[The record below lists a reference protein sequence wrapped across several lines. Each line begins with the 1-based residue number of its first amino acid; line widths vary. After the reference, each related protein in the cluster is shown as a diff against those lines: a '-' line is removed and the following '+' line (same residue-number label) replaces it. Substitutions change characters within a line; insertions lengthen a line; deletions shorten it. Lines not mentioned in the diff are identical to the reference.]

1 MASSTSSNTTGTT
14 GTTGD
19 RNRSGIET
27 DELSDEVRPQDDLF
41 RHVNSRWLADTEIP
55 ADRAAHGAFHILRDE
70 AELDVRAIAE
80 EAAAGPAPAGTEER
94 KVGDLW
100 AAFMDEDAVEG
111 LDADPLADDLA
122 EIRAVGSIPELVA
135 LLGRL
140 QRHGTPGLIEWF
152 VDNDGEDA
160 TRYIVNLVQAGI
172 GLPDEAY
179 YREDAYTEVRAA
191 YVEHVGTMLRLVGE
205 PDADGAAA
213 RVLAL
218 ETALAAGHWTTVD
231 SRDALKTYNKH
242 TLAALTTLAPG
253 LDWPGWLE
261 SLGAP
266 DGAFEQVIVRQP
278 DAVETA
284 ARLLGE
290 VPLDD
295 WKAWLTFHHVRAAA
309 PYLSSRFVDANF
321 AFYGTL
327 LSGIPE
333 LRERWKRGVSVVEA
347 ALGEAVGRLYVA
359 RHFPPEHKAHMDRL
373 VGWLVEAY
381 RQDIAELEWMSPET
395 RQRALD
401 KLERFTPK
409 VGYPD
414 KWRDYSTLEVDR
426 GDLLNSVRRAAAFEV
441 DRNLAKLGKPIDRD
455 EWHMTPQTV
464 NAYYNP
470 GMNEIVFP
478 AAILRWPFF
487 DPDADDAVNFGGI
500 GAVIGHEIGHGFDD
514 QGSRYDGDGNLA
526 DWWTEDDRAGFDV
539 LTQALVAQYDG
550 FTPEGLD
557 GHHVNGALT
566 VGENIGDLGGIQ
578 IAHKAYLLSL
588 DGAEPPVVD
597 GLTGSQRVFL
607 GWAQAWRTATRKEEQ
622 IRRLA
627 IDPHSPPEFRANV
640 VRNLDEFH
648 EAFAV
653 AEGDGMWVAPDD
665 RVRIW

>member
-1 MASSTSSNTTGTT
+1 MADTL
-14 GTTGD
+14 
-19 RNRSGIET
+19 RSGIAV
-27 DELSDEVRPQDDLF
+27 DELSPDIRPQDDLF
-41 RHVNSRWLADTEIP
+41 RHVNSRWLAETEIP
-55 ADRAAHGAFHILRDE
+55 ADRAAHGAFHALRDQ
-70 AELDVRAIAE
+70 AELDVRALAE
-80 EAAAGPAPAGTEER
+80 EAAAGDAPAGGDER

-100 AAFMDEDAVEG
+100 ASFMD
-111 LDADPLADDLA
+111 ADGAEQRDTGPVAGDLAD
-122 EIRAVGSIPELVA
+122 IRALTSVDDLVT

-140 QRHGTPGLIEWF
+140 QRHGTPGLVQWY

-160 TRYIVNLVQAGI
+160 TRYIVNLVQGGL
-172 GLPDEAY
+172 GLPDESY
-179 YREDAYTEVRAA
+179 YREDAYAETRAA
-191 YVEHVGTMLRLVGE
+191 YVEHVAAMLRLVDE
-205 PDADGAAA
+205 PDAAGAAQ
-213 RVLAL
+213 RVMAL
-218 ETALAAGHWTTVD
+218 ETAVAAGHWTRVD
-231 SRDALKTYNKH
+231 SRDALKTYNKR
-242 TLAALTTLAPG
+242 TRAQLDELAPG
-253 LDWPGWLE
+253 LRWDRWLAATEVPG
-261 SLGAP
+261 
-266 DGAFEQVIVRQP
+266 GAFDEVVVRQP
-278 DAVETA
+278 EALETA
-284 ARLLGE
+284 GRLLDE
-290 VPLDD
+290 IPLDD
-295 WKAWLTFHHVRAAA
+295 WKAWLVFHHVRAAA
-309 PYLSSRFVDANF
+309 PFLSSRFVDADF

-333 LRERWKRGVSVVEA
+333 LRERWKRGVGVIEGG
-347 ALGEAVGRLYVA
+347 LGEAVGRLYVA

-381 RQDIAELEWMSPET
+381 RTDIEALDWMSPET

-401 KLERFTPK
+401 KLGQFTPK

-414 KWRDYSTLEVDR
+414 RWRDYSALVIEPD
-426 GDLLNSVRRAAAFEV
+426 DLLGNVRRCDAFET
-441 DRNLAKLGKPIDRD
+441 DRNLAKLGGPIDRD

-514 QGSRYDGDGNLA
+514 QGSRYDGLGNLS
-526 DWWTEDDRAGFDV
+526 DWWTDADREGFD
-539 LTQALVAQYDG
+539 ARARMLVAQYDALE
-550 FTPEGLD
+550 PEGLP

-566 VGENIGDLGGIQ
+566 VGENIGDLGGIT

-588 DGAEPPVVD
+588 QGAEAPVVD
-597 GLTGSQRVFL
+597 GLSGSQRVFL
-607 GWAQAWRTATRKEEQ
+607 GWAQVWRMVVREAEQ

-648 EAFAV
+648 DAFGV
-653 AEGDGMWVAPDD
+653 TKEDGMWLDEDD

>member
-1 MASSTSSNTTGTT
+1 MAPSTP
-14 GTTGD
+14 
-19 RNRSGIET
+19 SGIAT
-27 DELSDEVRPQDDLF
+27 DELSRDVRPQDDLF
-41 RHVNSRWLADTEIP
+41 RHVNARWLAEVEIP
-55 ADRAAHGAFHILRDE
+55 PDRAAHGAFHMLHDQ
-70 AELDVRAIAE
+70 AELDVRALAE
-80 EAAAGPAPAGTEER
+80 EAAAGDHPAGSDER

-100 AAFMDEDAVEG
+100 AAFMDVDEVERRDAE
-111 LDADPLADDLA
+111 PLADDLA
-122 EIRAVGSIPELVA
+122 AIRSVGSTGELVA

-140 QRHGTPGLIEWF
+140 QRYGTPGLVEWF

-160 TRYIVNLVQAGI
+160 TRYIVNLVQAGL

-179 YREDAYTEVRAA
+179 YREDAYAEIRAA
-191 YVEHVGTMLRLVGE
+191 YVEHVATMLRLVDE
-205 PDADGAAA
+205 PDADAAAA
-213 RVLAL
+213 RVMAL
-218 ETALAAGHWTTVD
+218 ETALAQGHWTAVD

-242 TLAALTTLAPG
+242 TLAALGALAPG
-253 LDWPGWLE
+253 YDWPVWLDG
-261 SLGAP
+261 LGARP
-266 DGAFEQVIVRQP
+266 GAFDDVVVRQP

-290 VPLDD
+290 APLAD
-295 WKAWLTFHHVRAAA
+295 WRAWLTFHHVRSSA
-309 PYLSSRFVDANF
+309 PFLSSRFVDANF

-327 LSGIPE
+327 LSGIPQ
-333 LRERWKRGVSVVEA
+333 LRERWKRGVAVLEG
-347 ALGEAVGRLYVA
+347 ALGEAVGKLYVA

-381 RQDIAELEWMSPET
+381 RHDIETLEWMSPDT
-395 RQRALD
+395 RKRALE
-401 KLERFTPK
+401 KLDQFTPK

-414 KWRDYSTLEVDR
+414 RWRDYSTLQIDR
-426 GDLLNSVRRAAAFEV
+426 HDLLGSIRRAAAFEV
-441 DRNLAKLGKPIDRD
+441 DRNLDKLGKPIDRD

-487 DPDADDAVNFGGI
+487 EPDADDAVNFGGI

-514 QGSRYDGDGNLA
+514 QGSRYDGQGNLA
-526 DWWTEDDRAGFDV
+526 DWWTEADRAGFDK
-539 LTQALVAQYDG
+539 LTKALVAQYDG

-578 IAHKAYLLSL
+578 IAHLAYLLSL
-588 DGAEPPVVD
+588 QGEEPPVID

-607 GWAQAWRTATRKEEQ
+607 GWAQVWRMAVREAEQ

-648 EAFAV
+648 EAFGV
-653 AEGDGMWVAPDD
+653 TEGDGMWLAEED

>member
-1 MASSTSSNTTGTT
+1 MAPSTT
-14 GTTGD
+14 
-19 RNRSGIET
+19 SGIDI

-41 RHVNSRWLADTEIP
+41 RHVNARWLERTEIP
-55 ADRAAHGAFHILRDE
+55 ADRAAHGAFHMLHDQ
-70 AELDVRAIAE
+70 AELDVRALCE
-80 EAAAGPAPAGTEER
+80 EAAASDAPAGSDER

-100 AAFMDEDAVEG
+100 AAFMDVDQVERRDAE
-111 LDADPLADDLA
+111 PLADDLA
-122 EIRAVGSIPELVA
+122 AIRAVASTTELLA

-140 QRHGTPGLIEWF
+140 QRHGTPGLVEWF

-160 TRYIVNLVQAGI
+160 TRYIVNLVQGGL

-179 YREDAYTEVRAA
+179 YREDAYAEIRAA
-191 YVEHVGTMLRLVGE
+191 YVEHVGTMLRLAGE
-205 PDADGAAA
+205 SDADDAAE
-213 RVLAL
+213 RVMAL
-218 ETALAAGHWTTVD
+218 ETALAGGHWTNVD

-242 TLAALTTLAPG
+242 TLAALRALTPG
-253 LDWPGWLE
+253 LDWAVWLDG
-261 SLGAP
+261 LGAP
-266 DGAFEQVIVRQP
+266 AGAFDEVVVRQP

-290 VPLDD
+290 IPLAD
-295 WKAWLTFHHVRAAA
+295 WRAWLAFHHVRASA
-309 PYLSSRFVDANF
+309 PFLSSRFVDANF

-333 LRERWKRGVSVVEA
+333 LRERWKRAVAVVEG

-381 RQDIAELEWMSPET
+381 RGDIAELDWMSPET
-395 RQRALD
+395 RKRALD
-401 KLERFTPK
+401 KLDRFTPK

-414 KWRDYSTLEVDR
+414 RWRDYAALAVDR
-426 GDLLNSVRRAAAFEV
+426 DDLLGSVRRAAAFEV
-441 DRNLAKLGKPIDRD
+441 DRNLDKIGKPIDRD

-514 QGSRYDGDGNLA
+514 QGSRYDGDGNLT
-526 DWWTEDDRAGFDV
+526 DWWTETDRAGFDERAK
-539 LTQALVAQYDG
+539 ALIEQYEG
-550 FTPEGLD
+550 FTPTGLE

-566 VGENIGDLGGIQ
+566 VGENIGDLGGIT
-578 IAHKAYLLSL
+578 IAHKAYRLSL
-588 DGAEPPVVD
+588 QGADEPAID

-607 GWAQAWRTATRKEEQ
+607 GWAQVWRMATREAEQ

-648 EAFAV
+648 EAFDV
-653 AEGDGMWVAPDD
+653 AEGDGMWLPEDE

>member
-1 MASSTSSNTTGTT
+1 MAPSTT
-14 GTTGD
+14 
-19 RNRSGIET
+19 SGIDI
-27 DELSDEVRPQDDLF
+27 DELSEEVRPQDDLF
-41 RHVNSRWLADTEIP
+41 RHVNAKWLERTEIP
-55 ADRAAHGAFHILRDE
+55 ADRAAHGAFHMLHDQ
-70 AELDVRAIAE
+70 AELDVRALCE
-80 EAAAGPAPAGTEER
+80 EAAAGDAPAGSDER

-100 AAFMDEDAVEG
+100 AAFMDVDEVERRDAV
-111 LDADPLADDLA
+111 PLADDLA
-122 EIRAVGSIPELVA
+122 AIRAVGSTTELLA
-135 LLGRL
+135 LVGRL
-140 QRHGTPGLIEWF
+140 QRHGTPGLVEWF

-160 TRYIVNLVQAGI
+160 TRYIVNLVQGGL

-179 YREDAYTEVRAA
+179 YREDAYAEIRAA
-191 YVEHVGTMLRLVGE
+191 YVEHVGTMLRLAGE
-205 PDADGAAA
+205 PDADDAAG
-213 RVLAL
+213 RVMAL
-218 ETALAAGHWTTVD
+218 ETALAEGHWTNVD

-242 TLAALTTLAPG
+242 TLAALRALTPG
-253 LDWPGWLE
+253 LDWAVWLDG
-261 SLGAP
+261 LGVPA
-266 DGAFEQVIVRQP
+266 GAFDEVVVRQP

-290 VPLDD
+290 IPLAD
-295 WKAWLTFHHVRAAA
+295 WRAWLTFHHARASA
-309 PYLSSRFVDANF
+309 PFLSSRFVDASF

-333 LRERWKRGVSVVEA
+333 LRERWKRAVGVVEG

-381 RQDIAELEWMSPET
+381 RVDIAELDWMSPET
-395 RQRALD
+395 RKRALD
-401 KLERFTPK
+401 KLDRFTPK
-409 VGYPD
+409 VGYPER
-414 KWRDYSTLEVDR
+414 WRDYSTLAVDR
-426 GDLLNSVRRAAAFEV
+426 DDLLGSVRRAAAFEV
-441 DRNLAKLGKPIDRD
+441 DRNLDKIGKPIDRD

-514 QGSRYDGDGNLA
+514 QGSRYDGDGNLT
-526 DWWTEDDRAGFDV
+526 DWWTEADRAGFDERARG
-539 LTQALVAQYDG
+539 LIEQYDG
-550 FTPEGLD
+550 FTPAGLD

-566 VGENIGDLGGIQ
+566 VGENIGDLGGIT
-578 IAHKAYLLSL
+578 IAHKAYRLSL
-588 DGAEPPVVD
+588 QGADEPVID

-607 GWAQAWRTATRKEEQ
+607 GWAQVWRMATREAEQ

-648 EAFAV
+648 EAFGI
-653 AEGDGMWVAPDD
+653 AEGDGMWLPEDG

>member
-1 MASSTSSNTTGTT
+1 MAPSTT
-14 GTTGD
+14 
-19 RNRSGIET
+19 SGIAT
-27 DELSDEVRPQDDLF
+27 DELSDDVRPQDDLF
-41 RHVNSRWLADTEIP
+41 RHVNSRWLAETEIP
-55 ADRAAHGAFHILRDE
+55 ADRAAHGAFHMLRDQ
-70 AELDVRAIAE
+70 AEIDVRALAE
-80 EAAAGPAPAGTEER
+80 EAAASDAAPGTDER

-100 AAFMDEDAVEG
+100 SAFMDVEG
-111 LDADPLADDLA
+111 AERRDAEPLADDLA
-122 EIRAVGSIPELVA
+122 AIRAVASTGELVA

-140 QRHGTPGLIEWF
+140 QRHGTPGLVEWF

-160 TRYIVNLVQAGI
+160 SRYIVNLVQSGL

-179 YREDAYTEVRAA
+179 YREDAYAEVRAA
-191 YVEHVGTMLRLVGE
+191 YLEHVATMLRLVDS
-205 PDADGAAA
+205 PDPDGAAA
-213 RVLAL
+213 RVMAL
-218 ETALAAGHWTTVD
+218 ETALAQGHWTTVD

-242 TLAALTTLAPG
+242 TLAALGALAPG
-253 LDWPGWLE
+253 LDWTVWLDG
-261 SLGAP
+261 LGAP
-266 DGAFEQVIVRQP
+266 AGVFDEVVVRQP
-278 DAVETA
+278 GAVETA
-284 ARLLGE
+284 DRLLGE
-290 VPLDD
+290 VPLAH
-295 WKAWLTFHHVRAAA
+295 WQEWLTFHHVRASAA
-309 PYLSSRFVDANF
+309 FLSSRFVDANF

-327 LSGIPE
+327 LSGIPQ
-333 LRERWKRGVSVVEA
+333 LRERWKRGVDVVEG
-347 ALGEAVGRLYVA
+347 ALGEALGRLYVA

-381 RQDIAELEWMSPET
+381 RVDISSLEWMSPET

-401 KLERFTPK
+401 KLDRFTPK

-414 KWRDYSTLEVDR
+414 TWRDYSSLVVDR
-426 GDLLNSVRRAAAFEV
+426 DDLLGSVRRAAAFEV
-441 DRNLAKLGKPIDRD
+441 DRNMNKLGKPIDRG

-514 QGSRYDGDGNLA
+514 QGSRYDGDGNLT

-539 LTQALVAQYDG
+539 LTKALIAQYDG
-550 FTPEGLD
+550 YTPEGLD

-566 VGENIGDLGGIQ
+566 VGENIGDLGGIT

-588 DGAEPPVVD
+588 QGEEPPVID

-607 GWAQAWRTATRKEEQ
+607 GWGQVWRMATRDAEQ

-640 VRNLDEFH
+640 VRNLDEFL
-648 EAFAV
+648 EAFDV
-653 AEGDGMWVAPDD
+653 AEGDGMWLPKDD

>member
-1 MASSTSSNTTGTT
+1 MASTTTSSPRTA
-14 GTTGD
+14 
-19 RNRSGIET
+19 SGIEI

-41 RHVNSRWLADTEIP
+41 RHVNSRWLATTEIP
-55 ADRAAHGAFHILRDE
+55 ADRAAHGAFHMLRDQ
-70 AELDVRAIAE
+70 AELDVRALAE
-80 EAAAGPAPAGTEER
+80 EAAAGDAPAGSDER

-100 AAFMDEDAVEG
+100 AAFMDVESVERQDAE
-111 LDADPLADDLA
+111 PLAGDLA
-122 EIRAVGSIPELVA
+122 EIRAVGSTHELVA

-140 QRHGTPGLIEWF
+140 QRHGTPGLVEWF

-160 TRYIVNLVQAGI
+160 TRYIVNLVQSGL
-172 GLPDEAY
+172 GLPDESY
-179 YREDAYTEVRAA
+179 YREDAYAEVRAA
-191 YVEHVGTMLRLVGE
+191 YVEHVATMLRLAGE
-205 PDADGAAA
+205 PDADEAAA
-213 RVLAL
+213 RVMAL
-218 ETALAAGHWTTVD
+218 ETALATGHWTTVD

-242 TLAALTTLAPG
+242 TLAALGALAPG
-253 LDWPGWLE
+253 FDWSAWLE
-261 SLGAP
+261 GLGAP
-266 DGAFEQVIVRQP
+266 EGAFDQVIVRQP

-290 VPLDD
+290 VPLAD
-295 WKAWLTFHHVRAAA
+295 WTAWLTFHHVRASA
-309 PYLSSRFVDANF
+309 PFLSSRFVDANF

-327 LSGIPE
+327 LSGIPQ
-333 LRERWKRGVSVVEA
+333 LRERWKRAVDVVEG
-347 ALGEAVGRLYVA
+347 ALGEAAGKLYVA

-381 RQDIAELEWMSPET
+381 RQDIVALDWMSPET

-414 KWRDYSTLEVDR
+414 TWRDYSTLVIERD
-426 GDLLNSVRRAAAFEV
+426 DLLGSVRRAAAFEV
-441 DRNLAKLGKPIDRD
+441 DRNLAKLGKPIDRA

-487 DPDADDAVNFGGI
+487 DPEADDAVNFGGI

-514 QGSRYDGDGNLA
+514 QGSRYDGDGNLT
-526 DWWTEDDRAGFDV
+526 DWWTETDRAGFDV
-539 LTQALVAQYDG
+539 LTKALVAQYDG

-578 IAHKAYLLSL
+578 IAHKAYLLGL
-588 DGAEPPVVD
+588 EGAEPPVID
-597 GLTGSQRVFL
+597 GLTGRQRVFL
-607 GWAQAWRTATRKEEQ
+607 GWAQVWRTATRKEEQ

-648 EAFAV
+648 EAFDV
-653 AEGDGMWVAPDD
+653 TEGDGMWLPDD
-665 RVRIW
+665 ERVRIW

>member
-1 MASSTSSNTTGTT
+1 MAPSTT
-14 GTTGD
+14 
-19 RNRSGIET
+19 SGIAI
-27 DELSDEVRPQDDLF
+27 DELADDVRPQDDLF
-41 RHVNSRWLADTEIP
+41 RHVNSRWLARTEIP
-55 ADRAAHGAFHILRDE
+55 ADRAAHGAFHMLHDQ

-80 EAAAGPAPAGTEER
+80 QAAAGDAPAGTDER

-100 AAFMDEDAVEG
+100 AAFMDVDAVERR
-111 LDADPLADDLA
+111 DAEPLADDLA
-122 EIRAVGSIPELVA
+122 AIRAVGSTTELLA

-140 QRHGTPGLIEWF
+140 QRHGTPGLVGWF

-160 TRYIVNLVQAGI
+160 TRYIVNLVQDGI

-179 YREDAYTEVRAA
+179 YREDAYAEVRAA
-191 YVEHVGTMLRLVGE
+191 YVEHIATMLRLVDVPE
-205 PDADGAAA
+205 ADDAAA
-213 RVLAL
+213 RVMAL
-218 ETALAAGHWTTVD
+218 ETAIAQGHWTAVD

-242 TLAALTTLAPG
+242 TLAALQALAPG
-253 LDWPGWLE
+253 IDWTQWLAGLD
-261 SLGAP
+261 AP
-266 DGAFEQVIVRQP
+266 EQAFAEVVVRQP
-278 DAVETA
+278 GAVETA

-295 WKAWLTFHHVRAAA
+295 WTSWLTFHHVRASA
-309 PYLSSRFVDANF
+309 PFLSRRFVDANF

-333 LRERWKRGVSVVEA
+333 LRERWKRGVGVIEG
-347 ALGEAVGRLYVA
+347 ALGEAVGRLYVE
-359 RHFPPEHKAHMDRL
+359 RHFPPEHKAHIDRL

-381 RQDIAELEWMSPET
+381 RVDISELEWMSPET
-395 RQRALD
+395 RRRALD
-401 KLERFTPK
+401 KLDRFTPK

-414 KWRDYSTLEVDR
+414 TWRDYSALRIDR
-426 GDLLNSVRRAAAFEV
+426 DDLLGSVRRAAAFEA
-441 DRNLAKLGKPIDRD
+441 DRNLAKIGKPIDRS

-487 DPDADDAVNFGGI
+487 DPDADDAMNFGGI

-514 QGSRYDGDGNLA
+514 QGSRYDGAGNLT
-526 DWWTEDDRAGFDV
+526 DWWTDADRAGFEV
-539 LTQALVAQYDG
+539 LTKALIAQYDG
-550 FTPEGLD
+550 FEPTGLD

-566 VGENIGDLGGIQ
+566 VGENIGDLGGIT

-588 DGAEPPVVD
+588 EGREAPVID

-607 GWAQAWRTATRKEEQ
+607 GWAQVWRMATRDAEQ

-648 EAFAV
+648 EAFGV
-653 AEGDGMWVAPDD
+653 AEGDGMWLPDGD